1 MTDLNP
7 TTQAAYRAAAH
18 SVWHRDGEI
27 EIDDDAKISRGS
39 DHGAY
44 VQAWVWV
51 TNDDLK
57 PGPGLS
63 YDVWITEPEDVRRK
77 DRIAQVWTWRFDQR
91 FTSEDD
97 SDGKSA
103 RRSAHDYA
111 RQLRQTYPCSYV
123 AVRQAGQSPLPIDEC

>member
-7 TTQAAYRAAAH
+7 TTQAAYRAAAQA
-18 SVWHRDGEI
+18 SWHRDGEI

-51 TNDDLK
+51 ANDDLE
-57 PGPGLS
+57 PGPGFS
-63 YDVWITEPEDVRRK
+63 YDVWIAEPDDDARFSEP
-77 DRIAQVWTWRFDQR
+77 WRFDQR

-123 AVRQAGQSPLPIDEC
+123 AVRQAGQPPLSLDNHQ